1 MEFSPIAEGF
11 YDYENFRYIYQYKDH
26 LGNARLNFGRDENGN
41 LFTEDSND
49 YYPFGLNFI
58 NPLGGTPQVYNPSAT
73 YKNYKYNGKELQE
86 TGMYDYGARFYMP
99 DIGRWGVVDPLA
111 ELDRRWSPYRYA
123 YDNPIRFID
132 PDGRNEDIYE
142 MDDSGNLNW
151 KASSDTDVIYTSKNF
166 DSSGNL
172 KADNDGGYTI
182 GDKGFVKD
190 HTKLNGSREFLDFGG
205 DQAKGLEYFN
215 QAADWIAS
223 GDVSAEFGVQTA
235 QLTGAEHTVVY
246 SGVSDGSTIG
256 NVSKLVM
263 VMISNVKSLI
273 IN

>member
-1 MEFSPIAEGF
+1 
-11 YDYENFRYIYQYKDH
+11 
-26 LGNARLNFGRDENGN
+26 
-41 LFTEDSND
+41 
-49 YYPFGLNFI
+49 
-58 NPLGGTPQVYNPSAT
+58 
-73 YKNYKYNGKELQE
+73 
-86 TGMYDYGARFYMP
+86 MYDYGARMYMP

-123 YDNPIRFID
+123 YDNPISFID

-151 KASSDTDVIYTSKNF
+151 KAASDTDVIYTSKNF

-182 GDKGFVKD
+182 GDKGYISD
-190 HTKLNGSREFLDFGG
+190 HTKTNGSSEFLDFGA

-246 SGVSDGSTIG
+246 SGVSDGSTISPVYDNKSV
-256 NVSKLVM
+256 NVTLQGHTHNDKLDSTTLRPGHLSTGPLSPSGVILSVVPTKKTIIHSKFQILIMCTILKQRHQM
-263 VMISNVKSLI
+263 VQHS
-273 IN
+273 